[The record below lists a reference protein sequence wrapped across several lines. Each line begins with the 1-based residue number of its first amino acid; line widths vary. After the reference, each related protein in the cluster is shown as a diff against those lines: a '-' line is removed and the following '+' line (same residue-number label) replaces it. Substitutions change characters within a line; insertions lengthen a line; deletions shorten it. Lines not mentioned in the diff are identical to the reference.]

1 MHVTMNI
8 RARQMP
14 PTILIISKETQ
25 KKDGP
30 IYLTAERE
38 STCLS
43 AIHSHCIF
51 TNNTKLRS

>member
-1 MHVTMNI
+1 MHITVNI

-14 PTILIISKETQ
+14 LTILIILKETQ

-38 STCLS
+38 NICLL
-43 AIHSHCIF
+43 AIHNLCIF
-51 TNNTKLRS
+51 ANNTKLRS